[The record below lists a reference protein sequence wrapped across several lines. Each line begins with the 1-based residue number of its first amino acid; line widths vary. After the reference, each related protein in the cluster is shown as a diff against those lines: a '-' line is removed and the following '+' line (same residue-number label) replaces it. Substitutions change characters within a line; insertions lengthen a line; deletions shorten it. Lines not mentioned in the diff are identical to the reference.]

1 MRKIELK
8 NFNCRGSY
16 RLDFM
21 SVVEKAV
28 LRREGLHQ
36 RHHTNFLNDICKNLN
51 ENNKRSFVN
60 GATKSLVIIDDKRQE
75 IACVQDR
82 SLITTGLIYEELL
95 QVNRGKQDY
104 EYERNKFFTDDNTG
118 NASQFHSD
126 DYLRVLDLCWYMQE
140 QKANAIEISSNRE
153 NAVQENFFSERYKK
167 AQTEIKDAL
176 VRKISE
182 HITKYGDKFFEL
194 LNEATNNNIDF
205 SKDIDADCVYESVAK
220 FLDEGNSKW
229 DYEYKFIVRYW
240 NYRKEL
246 LENVS
251 SDSDNTP
258 IMTWKEFVVDAV
270 EYDTAENIVAD
281 VGSMAIMSGMS
292 EISDYLLQHFLTS
305 SLGNGAEW
313 KTVAKSEFKRNSDW
327 ELCNLNFYKS
337 EALKLRRNL
346 LEGTFDE

>member
-8 NFNCRGSY
+8 NFDCRGSF
-16 RLDFM
+16 RLGFM
-21 SVVEKAV
+21 SLVERAV
-28 LRREGLHQ
+28 LRRE
-36 RHHTNFLNDICKNLN
+36 TNHRIKSSFLNDICKSLN
-51 ENNKRSFVN
+51 ENNDSAFVN
-60 GATKSLVIIDDKRQE
+60 GATESLVIIDDKRQE

-118 NASQFHSD
+118 NYSQFHSD

-140 QKANAIEISSNRE
+140 QKANAIEISSE
-153 NAVQENFFSERYKK
+153 KGDTVQENFFSERYKK

-205 SKDIDADCVYESVAK
+205 SKGTDADCVYESVVK
-220 FLDEGNSKW
+220 FKDEGNSIW
-229 DYEYKFIVRYW
+229 DYEYKFIKRYW

-270 EYDTAENIVAD
+270 ENDTADNIVAD

-292 EISDYLLQHFLTS
+292 EISDSLLQNLLTS
-305 SLGNGAEW
+305 SLSNGAEW

-327 ELCNLNFYKS
+327 ELSSLNFYKS